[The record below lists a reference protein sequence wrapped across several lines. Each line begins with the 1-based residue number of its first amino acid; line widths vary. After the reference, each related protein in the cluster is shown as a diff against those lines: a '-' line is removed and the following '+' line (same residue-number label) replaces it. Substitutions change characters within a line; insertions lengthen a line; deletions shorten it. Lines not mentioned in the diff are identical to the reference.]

1 MKYFFKSTSTKNTAG
16 EQSASTTPVLTD
28 AIKKRTE
35 RFGDVSQVAK
45 ANTSNVNAL
54 CFDHE
59 ILLFLFRNKKPNVQN
74 DSNQLQV
81 FNR

>member
-1 MKYFFKSTSTKNTAG
+1 MKYFLKSASTKNTAA

-45 ANTSNVNAL
+45 ANASNV
-54 CFDHE
+54 CKCS
-59 ILLFLFRNKKPNVQN
+59 LF
-74 DSNQLQV
+74 
-81 FNR
+81 